1 MSLLQ
6 GTPQSFAGPGEYF
19 TDPIHARTYPAIDPL
34 KASLVGKRVF
44 VVGSGAIGQAMAIS
58 YARAGA
64 ACIAIGTHCD
74 PTLAVK
80 KAAQDAEWKPPRVL
94 SINIDINSTAS
105 IDNAAALIQASFE
118 GIDILV
124 IDSGGLEGARS
135 TAEGNM
141 DKWWHSWTTNLRG
154 PYLVARAFLPMMLKG
169 GDKTIVFVA
178 SAAAHCVHT
187 YEASACGTSMLAQLR
202 FAAFLAA
209 EYGDQGV
216 LPFCIHLGDLAMGA
230 SADSTSAEHEH
241 KWPELFADTVVY
253 LTKRKR
259 IWLSGRYINCTW

>member
-1 MSLLQ
+1 
-6 GTPQSFAGPGEYF
+6 
-19 TDPIHARTYPAIDPL
+19 
-34 KASLVGKRVF
+34 
-44 VVGSGAIGQAMAIS
+44 MAIS

-80 KAAQDAEWKPPRVL
+80 KAAQDAERKPPRVL
-94 SINIDINSTAS
+94 SINIDVNSTAS

-124 IDSGGLEGARS
+124 IDSGGLEEARL

-187 YEASACGTSMLAQLR
+187 YEASACGISMLAQLR

-241 KWPELFADTVVY
+241 SMFRPSSTIKLRG
-253 LTKRKR
+253 KR
-259 IWLSGRYINCTW
+259 